1 MNYFELFGLPI
12 QLSVDKSLLAQRF
25 QKLIALEDNGHSRTG
40 IPVSANSDPQHAA
53 VISTAY
59 KTLINQDETIR
70 YVLYLKDLMHEDE
83 KYEPDPEFMT
93 AIYEMGETLAEL
105 TEGEEDK
112 LEALESEVKDLL
124 KKTYADVEHIVENYE
139 EGAVSE
145 KELLQVKEYYYRKKY
160 LQRVLD
166 KVAQLRNIAAL

>member
-1 MNYFELFGLPI
+1 MNYFEMFGLPL
-12 QLSVDKSLLAQRF
+12 QLSVDKTLLTQRF
-25 QKLIALEDNGHSRTG
+25 QKLTDLEDSGHSRTG
-40 IPVSANSDPQHAA
+40 IPVTSTSDTHHAA

-70 YVLYLKDLMHEDE
+70 YVLHLKGLMHEEE
-83 KYEPDPEFMT
+83 KYEPDPEFIST
-93 AIYEMGETLAEL
+93 LNDISQALAEVM
-105 TEGEEDK
+105 EGEEDK
-112 LEALESEVKDLL
+112 IEAIETSIKELL
-124 KKTYADVEHIVENYE
+124 KKTYADVEHVIENYK
-139 EGAVSE
+139 EGVDTE